1 MTLSHIG
8 SLSRTPALA
17 ALLLLIPI
25 LAQAAVK
32 TRAFADVAEP
42 VQGQASAQ
50 VLSPNDSLLSAE
62 LSAAVSAVHADVG
75 ASVRRGELLIE
86 LDASDARLALAQAD
100 AQLAAAKSN
109 LEMAT
114 QRLSRARQLREQ
126 QFASADDLLA
136 RSTEEQAARSEVAV
150 REAARKVAARSV
162 EKARIVAPFDGVVIE
177 RHAQRGALAS
187 IGSPLLRLVDLG
199 APEVQVALQAEDA
212 RGIEG
217 ASALRFESQGRSWP
231 LRLLRLSPVADPAT
245 RTQVARFA
253 FVDEPAT
260 AGLAGLLRWQ
270 GPQRLLPAELLV
282 QRGEQR
288 GAFVVLDGV
297 ARFTAATD
305 AQQGRSFAIDLPDS
319 AQIVVEGQQALSDGE
334 PVTIDRTP

>member
-1 MTLSHIG
+1 
-8 SLSRTPALA
+8 
-17 ALLLLIPI
+17 
-25 LAQAAVK
+25 
-32 TRAFADVAEP
+32 
-42 VQGQASAQ
+42 
-50 VLSPNDSLLSAE
+50 
-62 LSAAVSAVHADVG
+62 
-75 ASVRRGELLIE
+75 
-86 LDASDARLALAQAD
+86 
-100 AQLAAAKSN
+100 
-109 LEMAT
+109 
-114 QRLSRARQLREQ
+114 
-126 QFASADDLLA
+126 
-136 RSTEEQAARSEVAV
+136 
-150 REAARKVAARSV
+150 
-162 EKARIVAPFDGVVIE
+162 
-177 RHAQRGALAS
+177 
-187 IGSPLLRLVDLG
+187 
-199 APEVQVALQAEDA
+199 
-212 RGIEG
+212 
-217 ASALRFESQGRSWP
+217 
-231 LRLLRLSPVADPAT
+231 LRLSPVADPAT